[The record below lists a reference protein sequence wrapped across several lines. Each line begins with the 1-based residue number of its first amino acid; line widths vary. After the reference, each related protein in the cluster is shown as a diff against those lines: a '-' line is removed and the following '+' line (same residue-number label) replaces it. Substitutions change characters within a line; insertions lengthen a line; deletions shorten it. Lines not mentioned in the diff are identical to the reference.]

1 MYLYNLNYSYRAKTE
16 ERYCVK
22 QEARDNNNNVNRRKH
37 HYFDFFVVDD
47 PIFQ

>member
-22 QEARDNNNNVNRRKH
+22 QEARGNRRKY